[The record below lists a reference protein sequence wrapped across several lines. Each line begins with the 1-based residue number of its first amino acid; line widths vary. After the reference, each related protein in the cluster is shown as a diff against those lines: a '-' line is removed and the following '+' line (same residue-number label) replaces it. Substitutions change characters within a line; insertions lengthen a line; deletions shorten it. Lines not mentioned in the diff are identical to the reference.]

1 MRKGHE
7 QQMLFFIKEL
17 YRRYVEDEVA
27 AYGAEMAYYFLLSIF
42 PFLIFVT
49 TLIGFLPIPGES
61 FLAYLKVLL
70 PHESYQ
76 FIRDNLLQILSRRNL
91 KLLSFGIISMLWAA
105 SSGMGAAVRGINRA
119 LCQKDTRPFWIAV
132 PLSIFFTMLTAALI
146 VIYFVFLIFGR
157 QIGAYLVQSGLPGQ
171 FWQIWDFF
179 RHIVAL
185 LMMIFVFTLLYRF
198 SPCIKIR
205 WLKALP
211 GAVFTSAGWLAISW
225 LFAWYV
231 NHFWN
236 LSLIYGSI
244 GGIIGLMVWLFIS
257 AQLIIMGGEV
267 NAMLI
272 FKKHKANLKELND
285 REEK

>member
-1 MRKGHE
+1 
-7 QQMLFFIKEL
+7 MLFFIKEL

-132 PLSIFFTMLTAALI
+132 PFIHFLYHADSCSHSHLFCFPHLRPADWRISGPIRPARTVLADLGFFQASCCPVDDDLCLYPALPLQPLHKNQ
-146 VIYFVFLIFGR
+146 VAQSPARGSIYFSRLAGNILAFCLVCQSFLESFPYLRKHRRHHRPDGLALHQRPADYNGR
-157 QIGAYLVQSGLPGQ
+157 GGKCHV
-171 FWQIWDFF
+171 DF
-179 RHIVAL
+179 
-185 LMMIFVFTLLYRF
+185 
-198 SPCIKIR
+198 
-205 WLKALP
+205 
-211 GAVFTSAGWLAISW
+211 
-225 LFAWYV
+225 
-231 NHFWN
+231 
-236 LSLIYGSI
+236 
-244 GGIIGLMVWLFIS
+244 
-257 AQLIIMGGEV
+257 
-267 NAMLI
+267 
-272 FKKHKANLKELND
+272 
-285 REEK
+285 